1 MGYLSGPHERPRMPL
16 TSLRPKLT
24 VLSTGASGAGCSRRV
39 PFASIGSRTRGPAGL
54 DRLALAQSNW
64 NQSQGGNDT
73 HHNGGMNGEPFN
85 GTQSRL
91 GNYTYGN
98 SNVGGQTTN
107 CTSSHLGNYRYTNC
121 N

>member
-1 MGYLSGPHERPRMPL
+1 MRRS
-16 TSLRPKLT
+16 
-24 VLSTGASGAGCSRRV
+24 VLALVGLLASTG
-39 PFASIGSRTRGPAGL
+39 F
-54 DRLALAQSNW
+54 ALAQSNW
-64 NQSQGGNDT
+64 NQSQGGNYT
-73 HHNGGMNGEPFN
+73 HHNGSMNGEPFN

>member
-1 MGYLSGPHERPRMPL
+1 
-16 TSLRPKLT
+16 
-24 VLSTGASGAGCSRRV
+24 
-39 PFASIGSRTRGPAGL
+39 
-54 DRLALAQSNW
+54 
-64 NQSQGGNDT
+64 
-73 HHNGGMNGEPFN
+73 MNGEPFN